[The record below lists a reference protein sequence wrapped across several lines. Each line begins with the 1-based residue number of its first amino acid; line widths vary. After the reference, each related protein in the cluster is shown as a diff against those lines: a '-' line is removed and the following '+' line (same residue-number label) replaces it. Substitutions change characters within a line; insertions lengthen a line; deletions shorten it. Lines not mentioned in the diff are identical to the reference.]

1 MTTHNGSEFGLKFAN
16 FSVIQS
22 SYKRVGNH
30 DIGVDM
36 ITPRTLPAGKRPIIA
51 RFHGGGL
58 VTGDSLY
65 EDWFPKW
72 LLDLAESASAIII
85 SANYRFFPE
94 VAGLDVLDD
103 VEDFWSWLHST
114 HPKDLLAARST
125 PIEPD
130 LDRILTAGDSAG
142 GLLSVYLT
150 LSHPDEIRAGTAAYP
165 SLHWDK
171 VPLHPQTWNAK
182 FPDLPVSVYDEYI
195 QNMNV
200 ENVASSDRSLKRTPI
215 AAAMSRHRK
224 GYETWIRGSDPSSQS
239 NRLFQLARLE
249 KPDARL
255 PRGGLVIFHG
265 VDDESVPHQAS
276 IRFVERAREVLQD
289 KQGGDRIV
297 LALRPGPHGFEAGA
311 SLNEEWIDEALR
323 VAVNIWLE

>member
-1 MTTHNGSEFGLKFAN
+1 MTTHDGIEFGQKFAN
-16 FSVIQS
+16 FNVIQS

-36 ITPRTLPAGKRPIIA
+36 IIPRTVSTGKRPLIA

-65 EDWFPKW
+65 EAWFPKW
-72 LLDLAESASAIII
+72 LLELAESTSAVII

-94 VAGLDVLDD
+94 VVGLDILDD
-103 VEDFWSWLHST
+103 VEDFWTWLHSNY
-114 HPKDLLAARST
+114 PKDLLAAHST

-142 GLLSVYLT
+142 GLLAVYLT

-165 SLHWDK
+165 SIHWDK
-171 VPLHPQTWNAK
+171 EPLHPQTWNK
-182 FPDLPVSVYDEYI
+182 NLPDLPVSVYDEYLL
-195 QNMNV
+195 NMNV
-200 ENVASSDRSLKRTPI
+200 ENIESSDRSLTRTPI
-215 AAAMSRHRK
+215 AATMSRHRK
-224 GYETWIRGSDPSSQS
+224 GYETWIRGSDESSQS
-239 NRLFQLARLE
+239 DRLFQLARLD

-265 VDDESVPHQAS
+265 VNDESVPHQAS
-276 IRFVERAREVLQD
+276 ERFVEKARDVLKN
-289 KQGGDRIV
+289 KQGGDKVV
-297 LALRPGPHGFEAGA
+297 LALRPGPHGFEADA
-311 SLNEEWIDEALR
+311 PLKEEWIDEALR
-323 VAVNIWLE
+323 EAVKVWLE